1 MTKFQLNIQFIV
13 CAIAAILVVM
23 GESAMAQRPHDFRSE
38 QIALCAQHAAC
49 QPGDTVTLTVYRIE
63 GLSELTVQDRVPKG
77 EELEFVIELQV
88 PADTSL

>member
-1 MTKFQLNIQFIV
+1 M
-13 CAIAAILVVM
+13 
-23 GESAMAQRPHDFRSE
+23 
-38 QIALCAQHAAC
+38 
-49 QPGDTVTLTVYRIE
+49 TLTVYRIE